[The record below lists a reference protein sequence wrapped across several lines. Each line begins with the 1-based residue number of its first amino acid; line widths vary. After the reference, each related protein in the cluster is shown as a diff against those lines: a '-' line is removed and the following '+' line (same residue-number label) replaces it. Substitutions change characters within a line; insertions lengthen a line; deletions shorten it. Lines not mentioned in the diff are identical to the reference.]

1 MNVPIPKDQC
11 RVYVKSVQGGVL
23 RTLFETLKEL
33 VHDGSMIFSTDG
45 AKLATMDAAKCSL
58 VHLKLRADCFEEFAC
73 THTTAVGINFASMHK
88 LMRTCGS
95 HDTVVLYVLHDTPHE
110 LGIRIQNAEKNS
122 QTAFQLKLLE
132 LDDRHISLPDMTF
145 DSIYT
150 LPSATFQRLCR
161 DMQGLSPSMT
171 ITAKPSAL
179 EFSCAGDFARQ
190 VTIIGEASDG
200 LVMETTHDD
209 TTFIDISATYSLK
222 YLTLFSKSSAL
233 SNTVSLFIKSNH
245 PLVIEYAVAGLGRL
259 AFMLSPHM
267 DEIE

>member
-1 MNVPIPKDQC
+1 MNSPVTKDTC

-33 VHDGSMIFSTDG
+33 VHDGSIIFSADG

-58 VHLKLRADCFEEFAC
+58 VHLKLRAECFEEFSC
-73 THTTAVGINFASMHK
+73 TETTHVGLNFASMHK

-95 HDTVVLYVLHDTPHE
+95 HDSVVLYVLRDAPHE
-110 LGIRIQNAEKNS
+110 LGIRIQNSEKNS
-122 QTAFQLKLLE
+122 QTSFQLKLLE

-161 DMQGLSPSMT
+161 DMQGLSQSMT
-171 ITAKPSAL
+171 ITSKPNAL
-179 EFSCAGDFARQ
+179 EFSCTGDFASQ
-190 VTIIGEASDG
+190 VTVIGEASDG
-200 LVMETTHDD
+200 LVMEATHD
-209 TTFIDISATYSLK
+209 TDIAAKYSLK

-259 AFMLSPHM
+259 AFMLSPLTDNM
-267 DEIE
+267 D

>member
-1 MNVPIPKDQC
+1 MNVPIPKDRC

-33 VHDGSMIFSTDG
+33 VHDGSMIFSADG

-58 VHLKLRADCFEEFAC
+58 VHLKLRADCFEEFVC
-73 THTTAVGINFASMHK
+73 TDTTPVGINFASMHK

-95 HDTVVLYVLHDTPHE
+95 HDTVVLYVLHETPHE
-110 LGIRIQNAEKNS
+110 LGIRIQNSEKNS
-122 QTAFQLKLLE
+122 QTAFLLKLLE
-132 LDDRHISLPDMTF
+132 LDDRHISLPEMTF

-161 DMQGLSPSMT
+161 DMQGLSHAMT
-171 ITAKPSAL
+171 ITAKPSTL
-179 EFSCAGDFARQ
+179 EFSCTGDFASQ
-190 VTIIGEASDG
+190 VTVIGEASDG

-209 TTFIDISATYSLK
+209 DISATYSLK

-267 DEIE
+267 DEME